1 MFQAARR
8 YLPTQASLQAARQ
21 ASINAAREASL
32 IGAGVRERTVNKGK
46 ALLQESQ
53 LHLKDIELPR
63 FEPPDTSLYALLG
76 TTFNLLNATT
86 GPGLLALPLAFAR
99 CGWLL
104 GTVLLCMVFAL
115 NHMALKYLLK
125 ACLTTREHSY
135 IGLSLR
141 HSPEIAALVDWASCA
156 FFAGSCVSYLVII
169 GDTFSGFTARLG
181 QGPWFVGGEW
191 MHYSGFGLVAL
202 VLFVGLCLAPL
213 STLRSMD
220 SLQCTSAVAM
230 VCILYAVAIVVIAPG
245 ASADPSVMDADQGGP
260 RPQSALAS
268 ASSLIDDE
276 DDDRPVGPMPFVLS
290 SQTLLSLPTMA
301 FCFASQPLFPPAL
314 ETLHQPA
321 TYGHMNT
328 VVNVTMG
335 LTLVLHLLVALGGYL
350 RFGATVTPNVLAMLP
365 QGPLVAAAQLAI
377 VVAFAFTYPMMIF
390 LCRMHI
396 QSTIA
401 RATLGRQQTD
411 DSSAH
416 GGGADAAA
424 NDHHMAIS
432 LLLVGACALPAP
444 RAD

>member
-8 YLPTQASLQAARQ
+8 YLPSQASLQAARQ
-21 ASINAAREASL
+21 SSIEAARKASL
-32 IGAGVRERTVNKGK
+32 QAAGVKQRTVDKGR
-46 ALLQESQ
+46 ALFQESQ
-53 LHLKDIELPR
+53 LQLKDIELPR

-99 CGWLL
+99 CGWVL
-104 GTVLLCMVFAL
+104 GTVLLCMVFAF
-115 NHMALKYLLK
+115 NHVALTYLLK

-141 HSPEIAALVDWASCA
+141 HSPEVAALIDWASCA

-181 QGPWFVGGEW
+181 DGPWFVGGEW

-202 VLFVGLCLAPL
+202 VLFVALCLAPL

-230 VCILYAVAIVVIAPG
+230 VCILFAVAVIVIAPG
-245 ASADPSVMDADQGGP
+245 AGAELAIAADQGG
-260 RPQSALAS
+260 QAS
-268 ASSLIDDE
+268 GQAGGHASPSSTSSHASSLLANDNGDDDDE
-276 DDDRPVGPMPFVLS
+276 PTGPLAFVLT

-350 RFGATVTPNVLAMLP
+350 R
-365 QGPLVAAAQLAI
+365 
-377 VVAFAFTYPMMIF
+377 
-390 LCRMHI
+390 CE
-396 QSTIA
+396 
-401 RATLGRQQTD
+401 
-411 DSSAH
+411 
-416 GGGADAAA
+416 
-424 NDHHMAIS
+424 
-432 LLLVGACALPAP
+432 
-444 RAD
+444 